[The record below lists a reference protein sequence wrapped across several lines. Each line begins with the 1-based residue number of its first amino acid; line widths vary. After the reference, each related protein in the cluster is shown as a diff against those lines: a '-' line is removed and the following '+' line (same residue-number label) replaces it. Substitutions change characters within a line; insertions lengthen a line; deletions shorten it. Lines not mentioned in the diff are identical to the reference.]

1 MSGEEKNTD
10 DNLDNSI
17 DGEFKSGDTATV
29 EDTKSDGLGASGSE
43 SDLSKKQRLQT
54 PSPKPSP
61 LPFMVQG
68 MIRVDTY
75 CKLSKMLNTFLFL
88 FLSKILYPLL
98 STGSGRPVLT

>member
-1 MSGEEKNTD
+1 MSGKEKNTD

-43 SDLSKKQRLQT
+43 SDLLSKKQGLQT

-75 CKLSKMLNTFLFL
+75 FKCSKILNTFLFL
-88 FLSKILYPLL
+88 FCP
-98 STGSGRPVLT
+98 